1 MRRTD
6 SRGFEQAVGLL
17 IQKAALAA
25 FFLMVKNIMRAS
37 KYLLA
42 TLKETPADAEVISH
56 QLMLRAGMIRKL
68 ASGLYTWLP
77 LGTRV
82 LRKVSQIV
90 REEMDRSGA
99 MEVSMPV
106 VQHAELWEGSGRW
119 HSMGPELLRFKDR
132 HERDFCLGP
141 THEEVITELAKN
153 EYGSYKQ
160 LPANLYQIQ
169 TKFRDERRPRFGVMR
184 SREFI
189 MKDAY
194 SFHANEESLE
204 QTYEVMHATYSAI
217 FERLGL
223 EFRAVVADS
232 GSIGGNTSHEFH
244 VLADSGEDEIAFSDS
259 SKYAANI
266 ELAKGLLPDEPD
278 TDEMLTSEC
287 VSTGDAHS
295 IDAVSDLLQTQPSR
309 IVKTLLVR
317 GEDEQGEA
325 NGELIALL
333 LRGDQELNET
343 KAQKLSGVLSP
354 LTFATD
360 EEVKDIIGCDPGAI
374 GPVKLNI
381 RTIADLSVVT
391 MKNFVCGANL
401 NNHHLR
407 NANWEQDCH
416 FHESADIRKALSGDR
431 SPDGNGTLL
440 IKRGIEVGHI
450 FKLGKKYSSA
460 LGATVLDE
468 NGKAVVMSMGCYGI
482 GVTRVVAA
490 CIEQNHDEKGIIWPE
505 NIAPFQLVI
514 VQLDAHKSAQVPAV
528 AESIYEQATAMGIEV
543 LLDDRDKKTSPGVK
557 FAESELLGIP
567 HRLVV
572 SARGIAEDSI
582 EHTFRRTGEKRQIT
596 PSSVSSFLEGLCR

>member
-1 MRRTD
+1 
-6 SRGFEQAVGLL
+6 
-17 IQKAALAA
+17 
-25 FFLMVKNIMRAS
+25 MVKNIMRAS
-37 KYLLA
+37 NYLLA

-232 GSIGGNTSHEFH
+232 GNIGGNTSHEFH

-266 ELAKGLLPDEPD
+266 EMAKGLLPDEPD
-278 TDEMLTSEC
+278 TGEMLTSEC

-431 SPDGNGTLL
+431 SPDGNGTLS

>member
-1 MRRTD
+1 
-6 SRGFEQAVGLL
+6 
-17 IQKAALAA
+17 
-25 FFLMVKNIMRAS
+25 MRAS
-37 KYLLA
+37 NYLLA

-232 GSIGGNTSHEFH
+232 GNIGGNTSHEFH

-295 IDAVSDLLQTQPSR
+295 IDAVSDLLQTQTNR

-360 EEVKDIIGCDPGAI
+360 EEVKDLIGCDPGAI

-431 SPDGNGTLL
+431 SPDGNGTLS

>member
-1 MRRTD
+1 
-6 SRGFEQAVGLL
+6 
-17 IQKAALAA
+17 
-25 FFLMVKNIMRAS
+25 MRAS
-37 KYLLA
+37 NYLLA

-56 QLMLRAGMIRKL
+56 QLMLRAGMIRKR

-232 GSIGGNTSHEFH
+232 GNIGGNTSHEFH

-431 SPDGNGTLL
+431 SPDGNGTLS

>member
-1 MRRTD
+1 M
-6 SRGFEQAVGLL
+6 
-17 IQKAALAA
+17 AA

-37 KYLLA
+37 NYLLA

-232 GSIGGNTSHEFH
+232 GNIGGNTSHEFH

-295 IDAVSDLLQTQPSR
+295 IDAVSDLLQTQTSR

-431 SPDGNGTLL
+431 SPDGNGTLS

>member
-1 MRRTD
+1 M
-6 SRGFEQAVGLL
+6 
-17 IQKAALAA
+17 AA

-37 KYLLA
+37 NYLLA

-232 GSIGGNTSHEFH
+232 GNIGGNTSHEFH

-266 ELAKGLLPDEPD
+266 EMAKGLLPDEPD
-278 TDEMLTSEC
+278 TGEMLTSEC

-295 IDAVSDLLQTQPSR
+295 IDAVSDLLQTQTNR

-431 SPDGNGTLL
+431 SPDGNGTLS

>member
-1 MRRTD
+1 M
-6 SRGFEQAVGLL
+6 
-17 IQKAALAA
+17 AA

-37 KYLLA
+37 NYLLA

-141 THEEVITELAKN
+141 THEEVITELVKN

-232 GSIGGNTSHEFH
+232 GNIGGNTSHEFH

-431 SPDGNGTLL
+431 SPDGNGTLS

-596 PSSVSSFLEGLCR
+596 PSSVSSFLEGLCH